1 MEQVKQTQTQ
11 KQKLLLDAEVVVPLK
26 YLSNFWRSRDL
37 TLINC
42 GIEIDLSWPKE
53 CIISEILITPVIA
66 GYPNTRPPISAV
78 AARQTTG
85 LTFQINNAKL

>member
-53 CIISEILITPVIA
+53 CIIS
-66 GYPNTRPPISAV
+66 
-78 AARQTTG
+78 
-85 LTFQINNAKL
+85 